1 MSDWTRNP
9 SVIDV
14 ADCFRVGCIVIAA
27 VALGYA
33 LSAAMSL
40 WTHRRTT
47 PPPVWFP
54 LVIGISFLLAGGAA
68 LTVSA
73 LFTEVGRLGTQLTW
87 RLPVNMF
94 GTASVALGSMF
105 IQVLASGTPLG
116 GPTAWLWR
124 RVHRGRD
131 RVDHAS

>member
-9 SVIDV
+9 AVIDV
-14 ADCFRVGCIVIAA
+14 ADVVRIGCIVIAA

-33 LSAAMSL
+33 AAAAISL

-47 PPPVWFP
+47 PVPVWFP
-54 LVIGISFLLAGGAA
+54 LLVGISFLLAGGAA

-87 RLPVNMF
+87 RLPVNTF
-94 GTASVALGSMF
+94 GTTAIALGSVC
-105 IQVLASGTPLG
+105 IQVLCSGEPTG
-116 GPTAWLWR
+116 GPAGWLWR
-124 RVHRGRD
+124 RVHRNRS
-131 RVDHAS
+131 RVDHAT